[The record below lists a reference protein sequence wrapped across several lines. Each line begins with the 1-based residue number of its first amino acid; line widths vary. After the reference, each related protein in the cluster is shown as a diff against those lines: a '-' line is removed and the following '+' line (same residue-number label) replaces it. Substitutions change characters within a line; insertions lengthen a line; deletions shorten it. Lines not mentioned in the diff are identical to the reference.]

1 MSMATDNLPP
11 KILIVDSDRTV
22 LGPLMEPFAKLKVEI
37 FAAHDLQT
45 AMYRFN
51 KQFFKV
57 VLVEQQ
63 FPELDGVAIIQRMRQ
78 HSIREKALASFVMI
92 TNNSGVTK
100 EQHVLLDELG
110 QIQTVPKPLSWGPLV
125 SIVQKAYKAAIK
137 RELINK
143 MRDDIMNEMNGDF
156 DFNRLNQKLDDLKGA
171 LEEEYVA
178 LKLELFERSEHH
190 REALQFIQSIEPGK
204 IDSLRRQNLLGKLFL
219 KLGRLED
226 AQKALEEA
234 DRLAPRNLDR
244 VTHMVDLYLRMRIP
258 EQAIE
263 KQKQILEFN
272 PDRPE
277 LKFDLFKQLENSGF
291 SDEAASFC
299 RDTTGPQEVVT
310 YFNNKGV
317 VLAQTDHVPDAIT
330 EYGRALNYYPKH
342 KSVHA
347 IHFNMA
353 LAILKTKNP
362 KGVAQAVRHLEIA
375 LELNP
380 DYEKAR
386 LMLDKLKK
394 TLRSA

>member
-1 MSMATDNLPP
+1 MAMDNLPP
-11 KILIVDSDRTV
+11 KFLIIDSDRTV
-22 LGPLMEPFAKLKVEI
+22 LGPLIDPFAKLKVEI

-63 FPELDGVAIIQRMRQ
+63 FPELDGVSIIQRLRQ
-78 HSIREKALASFVMI
+78 HSIREKALASYVLI
-92 TNNSGVTK
+92 TNNSGLSK
-100 EQHVLLDELG
+100 ENLSLLDELG
-110 QIQTVPKPLSWGPLV
+110 QIQTVGKPLTWGPLT
-125 SIVQKAYKAAIK
+125 SIVQKAWRQAVK
-137 RELINK
+137 RELIDK
-143 MRDDIMNEMNGDF
+143 MRTDLMNEMNGEF
-156 DFNRLNQKLDDLKGA
+156 EFTRLNQKLEDLRTA
-171 LEEEYVA
+171 LEDEYLV
-178 LKLELFERSEHH
+178 LKMELYERSQNY
-190 REALQFIQSIEPGK
+190 REALQFIQGIEPGK
-204 IDSLRRQNLLGKLFL
+204 MDSLKRLNLMGKFYL

-226 AQKALEEA
+226 AQKAFEEA
-234 DRLAPRNLDR
+234 DQLAPKNLER
-244 VTHMVDLYLRMRIP
+244 VTHMVDLYLKMQIP

-263 KQKQILEFN
+263 KQKELIDFN

-277 LKFDLFKQLENSGF
+277 IKFDLFKQLEDHGF
-291 SDEAASFC
+291 GEQAAAFC

-317 VLAQTDHVPDAIT
+317 VLAQTDHVPEAIS

-362 KGVAQAVRHLEIA
+362 KGVAQAIKHLETA
-375 LELNP
+375 LELHP
-380 DYEKAR
+380 GYEKAQQ
-386 LMLDKLKK
+386 MLDKLRK
-394 TLRSA
+394 TQRSA

>member
-1 MSMATDNLPP
+1 MAIDNLPP
-11 KILIVDSDRTV
+11 KFLIIDSDRTV
-22 LGPLMEPFAKLKVEI
+22 LGPLIEPFAKLKVEI

-63 FPELDGVAIIQRMRQ
+63 FPELDGVSIIQRLRQ
-78 HSIREKALASFVMI
+78 HSIREKALASYI
-92 TNNSGVTK
+92 LTTNNSGLSK
-100 EQHVLLDELG
+100 ENLSLLDELG
-110 QIQTVPKPLSWGPLV
+110 QIQTVSKPLAWGPLT
-125 SIVQKAYKAAIK
+125 SIVQKAWRNAVK
-137 RELINK
+137 RELIDK
-143 MRDDIMNEMNGDF
+143 MRTDIMNEMNGEF
-156 DFNRLNQKLDDLKGA
+156 DFTRLNQKLEDLKTA
-171 LEEEYVA
+171 LEDEYLV
-178 LKLELFERSEHH
+178 LKMELYERSEHY
-190 REALQFIQSIEPGK
+190 REALQFIQGIEPGK
-204 IDSLRRQNLLGKLFL
+204 MDSLKRLNLMGKFYL

-234 DRLAPRNLDR
+234 DNLAPKNLER
-244 VTHMVDLYLRMRIP
+244 VTQMVDLYLKMQIP

-263 KQKQILEFN
+263 KQKEIIDFN

-277 LKFDLFKQLENSGF
+277 IKFDLFKQLENHGF
-291 SDEAASFC
+291 GEQAAAFC

-317 VLAQTDHVPDAIT
+317 VLAQTDHVPEAIS

-362 KGVAQAVRHLEIA
+362 KGVAQAIKHLETA
-375 LELNP
+375 LELHP

-386 LMLDKLKK
+386 QMLDKLRK
-394 TLRSA
+394 TQRSA